1 MKLILKKHAVVCCNL
16 KSNIQKCTLMWY
28 NDSSVKWRCTMDYVV
43 KINEFEGPLDL
54 LLHLVRTSE
63 VDIYDIEVSVIAK
76 QYIDYIKTMEKLNL
90 EIASE
95 YLVMAADLVRI
106 KSAMLLPKPKVEEDS
121 EYEED
126 PKQKLIEKLVE
137 YKKFKEASSE
147 FVNFKEERELTYHKI
162 YNDDFEVST
171 PIILDTNVDTF
182 DLLKALSKMKRRKEL
197 SKPLTTV
204 IEKYE
209 VSVEERMVS
218 VYNHLK
224 SVKEESFTN
233 LFDDYNKGYIITT
246 FLAILELVKE
256 DKLIIDEI
264 AEDDFKVKVVGDEDA

>member
-1 MKLILKKHAVVCCNL
+1 
-16 KSNIQKCTLMWY
+16 
-28 NDSSVKWRCTMDYVV
+28 MDYVV
-43 KINEFEGPLDL
+43 KIDEFEGPLDL

-90 EIASE
+90 EVASE

-106 KSAMLLPKPKVEEDS
+106 KSTMLLPKPKVEEES

-147 FVNFKEERELTYHKI
+147 FVSFKEERELTYHKV
-162 YNDDFEVST
+162 YNDDFEVNT

-209 VSVEERMVS
+209 VSVEERMVT
-218 VYNHLK
+218 VYSHLK
-224 SVKEESFTN
+224 TVSEEYFTS
-233 LFDDYNKGYIITT
+233 LFDEYNKGYIITT

-264 AEDDFKVKVVGDEDA
+264 HEDDFKVKVVGDLNA

>member
-1 MKLILKKHAVVCCNL
+1 M
-16 KSNIQKCTLMWY
+16 S
-28 NDSSVKWRCTMDYVV
+28 YVV
-43 KINEFEGPLDL
+43 KISEFEGPLDL

-63 VDIYDIEVSVIAK
+63 VDIYDIEVSTITK
-76 QYIDYIKTMEKLNL
+76 QYIDYIKAMEELNL
-90 EIASE
+90 EVASE

-106 KSAMLLPKPKVEEDS
+106 KSAMLLPKPKVEDES
-121 EYEED
+121 EYQED

-137 YKKFKEASSE
+137 YKKFKEASNE

-162 YNDDFEVST
+162 FNDEFEVST
-171 PIILDTNVDTF
+171 PVILDRNVDTF
-182 DLLKALSKMKRRKEL
+182 DLLKALSKMKRRKEM

-218 VYNHLK
+218 VFNHLNT
-224 SVKEESFTN
+224 VKEEMFTS
-233 LFDDYNKGYIITT
+233 LFDEYNKSYIITT

-264 AEDDFKVKVVGDEDA
+264 CEDDFKVKVVGDMDA